1 MSRPTEFD
9 DEWNR
14 LILTLFP
21 SHVPD
26 SAEWTRFEDI
36 FGVLKKIC
44 DFPDVHDMILPGFF
58 GLSLQCK
65 AVKKANERKCLELNL
80 NGALHVLQPRSLQ
93 FEGFSRDRQACHF
106 RLWNRELRPIHDHDS
121 LSETLIAFKNG
132 SYRQHQCEL
141 DFDEGPGNGPAKM
154 DDNELAAVLAA
165 KEGKKVC
172 RWDKEVSFVIFSKG
186 SLYSQTFDIYRGL

>member
-1 MSRPTEFD
+1 MSRPTQFD
-9 DEWNR
+9 EKWNQ
-14 LILTLFP
+14 LILALFP

-44 DFPDVHDMILPGFF
+44 DLPDVHDMFLPGSF
-58 GLSLQCK
+58 GRSLQ
-65 AVKKANERKCLELNL
+65 AVKKANESKCLELNL
-80 NGALHVLQPRSLQ
+80 DGALHVLQPRSLQ
-93 FEGFSRDRQACHF
+93 FVGFSLDRQACHF
-106 RLWNRELRPIHDHDS
+106 RLWNMKLSPIYDHDS
-121 LSETLIAFKNG
+121 LSENLIAFKNG
-132 SYRQHQCEL
+132 SHRQHKCEL

-165 KEGKKVC
+165 KEGKKVY

-186 SLYSQTFDIYRGL
+186 SLYSKTFGIYGAP